1 MSSGFCV
8 ACYLRAAM
16 APTLAIGLALAS
28 ATGVASA
35 QDAPTAEPPT
45 GEGSDP
51 STTAAPSSNDA
62 GPSSTDPSPAE
73 SPLLNEPASSDAS
86 VSAAEDEAAALALAM
101 AESSDAGDATDVDQT
116 LNFYGFADFTLWMS
130 LSDAQ
135 VGYPWTTFSI
145 GNLNLYA
152 GSELGDDWRWLSEVR
167 FMYLPHGGAT
177 SLTSLETIDTTVI
190 DYTDFGR
197 TVRWG
202 GISIERAYIEKTL
215 HPLLTVRLG
224 HFLTP
229 YGIWNVDHG
238 SPVIIPVTRPF
249 IVGENLF
256 PRTQTGIELYGT
268 WNIDAT
274 QLGYH
279 LTLSNG
285 RGPVDAYQDFDHNKA
300 LGGRLFLRQDTS
312 RGTLTL
318 GASGYKGQYTELH
331 AAFGVDDS
339 GAFSTTY
346 PIDAKRNEVSLAV
359 DLKWE
364 WQDLLVQ
371 AEAILN
377 DATYVD
383 GGRPASP
390 NAALGGPPGFAAD
403 YRNRGYYGLLAYQ
416 TPFFGIMPYV
426 FYEHYWQRA
435 AATESK
441 AWRGGLNIRPTP
453 RVSIKAELVHATI
466 VRGLGLD
473 GTSLDVGIFQ
483 TAWSF

>member
-1 MSSGFCV
+1 MKSGFC
-8 ACYLRAAM
+8 LDHRRRAM
-16 APTLAIGLALAS
+16 APTLAIGLALSLAP
-28 ATGVASA
+28 AVVSA
-35 QDAPTAEPPT
+35 QDAPTA
-45 GEGSDP
+45 DD
-51 STTAAPSSNDA
+51 AAP
-62 GPSSTDPSPAE
+62 PSLDPNAAE
-73 SPLLNEPASSDAS
+73 SPLLNEPSSADAS
-86 VSAAEDEAAALALAM
+86 ASTAEDEAAALALAM
-101 AESSDAGDATDVDQT
+101 AESSDSSDTVDSEPT
-116 LNFYGFADFTLWMS
+116 LNFYGFADFTFYVQLNEF
-130 LSDAQ
+130 L
-135 VGYPWTTFSI
+135 GYPFTTFSI

-152 GSELGDDWRWLSEVR
+152 GSELGGDWRWLSEVR
-167 FMYLPHGGAT
+167 FMYLPHGAAP
-177 SLTSLETIDTTVI
+177 SLTSLETIDTTVV

-202 GISIERAYIEKTL
+202 GISIERVYVEKTI

-238 SPVIIPVTRPF
+238 SPVIVPVTRPY

-285 RGPVDAYQDFDHNKA
+285 RGPVDVYQDFDDNKA
-300 LGGRLFLRQDTS
+300 LGGRLFLRQDGGF
-312 RGTLTL
+312 GTVTL
-318 GASGYKGQYTELH
+318 GVSGYRGQYTELH
-331 AAFGVDDS
+331 AAIGVDAS

-346 PIDAKRNEVSLAV
+346 PIDAKRDEVSLAA

-364 WQDLLVQ
+364 WNELLIQ
-371 AEAILN
+371 GEGIIN
-377 DATYVD
+377 EATYVD

-390 NAALGGPPGFAAD
+390 NAAFGGPPGFAAD
-403 YRNRGYYGLLAYQ
+403 YRNRGFYALVAYQ
-416 TPFFGIMPYV
+416 TPFFGIIPYV
-426 FYEHYWQRA
+426 FHEHVWERSEAYEA
-435 AATESK
+435 K

-453 RVSIKAELVHATI
+453 RVSVKAELVHAMI
-466 VRGLGLD
+466 VRGFG
-473 GTSLDVGIFQ
+473 VGGRSIDAAIFQ

>member
-1 MSSGFCV
+1 MRSGYCLT
-8 ACYLRAAM
+8 CYPRAM
-16 APTLAIGLALAS
+16 APTLAIGLALSLAP
-28 ATGVASA
+28 AVVSA
-35 QDAPTAEPPT
+35 QDAPTADDGAPP
-45 GEGSDP
+45 
-51 STTAAPSSNDA
+51 
-62 GPSSTDPSPAE
+62 STDPNAAD
-73 SPLLNEPASSDAS
+73 SPLLNEPSSTAASA
-86 VSAAEDEAAALALAM
+86 SAAEDEAAALALAM
-101 AESSDAGDATDVDQT
+101 AESSDVGDATDVDQT
-116 LNFYGFADFTLWMS
+116 LNFYGFADFTYFAG
-130 LSDAQ
+130 LSK
-135 VGYPWTTFSI
+135 VELGFPWKTFSI

-152 GSELGDDWRWLSEVR
+152 GSELGGDWRWLSEVR

-202 GISIERAYIEKTL
+202 GVRIERAYVEKTF
-215 HPLLTVRLG
+215 HALLTVRLG

-238 SPVIIPVTRPF
+238 SPVIIPVTRPY
-249 IVGENLF
+249 IVGDALF
-256 PRTQTGIELYGT
+256 PSAQTGIELYGT
-268 WNIDAT
+268 WNFDAT

-285 RGPVDAYQDFDHNKA
+285 RGPVDTYQDFDDDKA
-300 LGGRLFLRQDTS
+300 IGGRLYLRQDGGF
-312 RGTLTL
+312 GTLTF
-318 GASGYKGQYTELH
+318 GTSGYRGQYTELH

-346 PIDAKRNEVSLAV
+346 PIDAKRNEVSLAA

-390 NAALGGPPGFAAD
+390 NAAFGGPPGFAAD
-403 YRNRGYYGLLAYQ
+403 YRNRGYYGLIAYQ

-426 FYEHYWQRA
+426 FYEHYWQRSA
-435 AATESK
+435 AIEVD

-453 RVSIKAELVHATI
+453 RVSVKGELVSAGFI
-466 VRGLGLD
+466 RGLGLD
-473 GTSLDVGIFQ
+473 GDRNQFFIFQ
-483 TAWSF
+483 TAWGF